1 MLPQAAWVWRYAAV
15 LLDSGALLC
24 LDARCC
30 VLLLLL
36 LLLILNFQQLACSL
50 LEVGAGMSTARSKE
64 AAAAAGGGGGT
75 AAGGRLQRGRTQ
87 PLSPQSLQT
96 LTDQTVL

>member
-1 MLPQAAWVWRYAAV
+1 MLG
-15 LLDSGALLC
+15 SGALLC

-50 LEVGAGMSTARSKE
+50 LEVGAGTSTARSRGS
-64 AAAAAGGGGGT
+64 GGGDT

-87 PLSPQSLQT
+87 PLSPQSLHT